1 MRKPVIGGNWK
12 MYKTSEDGIKLAKEL
27 LQDLKDLKEVDVFIC
42 PPFTILEK
50 IGNILKASPVKLGA
64 QNMHWEDEGA
74 YTGEISAD
82 MLLDFGCE
90 YVLLG
95 HSERRRGEPQETD
108 EIINKKLK
116 KALTKSLIPVLC
128 IGETREERKK
138 GFTEEVIKCQITGS
152 LKNITGKDILNI
164 IIAYEPVWAI
174 GTGETATPQQAE
186 EVHVYIR
193 KLLAELYSPEISEKI
208 RIQYGGSIK
217 PSNMKDLI
225 NQINIDG
232 GLVGG
237 ASLEAESF
245 IKIIRTC
252 KT

>member
-12 MYKTSEDGIKLAKEL
+12 MNKISKDGIILAKEL
-27 LQDLKDLKEVDVFIC
+27 VQDLKDLKEVDVFIC
-42 PPFTILEK
+42 PPFTTLEK
-50 IGNILKASPVKLGA
+50 ISNIVKASPVKLGG

-116 KALTKSLIPVLC
+116 KALIKGLIPVLC

-138 GFTEEVIKCQITGS
+138 GFTEEVIKHQITGS
-152 LKNITGKDILNI
+152 LKNITGKDLLNI

-193 KLLAELYSPEISEKI
+193 NLLAEIYSPEISEKI

-245 IKIIRTC
+245 IKIIRAC